1 MPLGLIGKKL
11 GHTRVYDANGV
22 MTPVTVVLCGPNR
35 VLAIRTKD
43 KDGYSAVQL
52 AFGDQKPQRIAKP
65 VLGHLVKCGALT
77 ADEAKSARKEGE
89 KKPLAAVAAIKEF
102 RDFPTHLPEP
112 KKKEEEKKEGEKK
125 EGETAPASEQKKE
138 TAEAKEGE
146 AKKEAEAKPE
156 TAEKEKKKIPGMKEV
171 ETGDLV
177 GPSIFNVGDFVDG
190 IGMTKGRGFEGV
202 VKRWSFAGGDS
213 THGAKGWHRRSGA
226 IGCRLFPGHVNKGM
240 KMPGHMGQ
248 VRRTAQNLEVI
259 QVREA
264 DGLLLIKG
272 SFPGSEGDYVIIRE
286 SKKLSRE
293 ILAKRK
299 ADAEARAKAQPTKK
313 AQGKAAAKAAE
324 AKK

>member
-22 MTPVTVVLCGPNR
+22 LIPVTVVLCGPNR
-35 VLAIRTKD
+35 VLQIRTKE

-52 AFGDQKPQRIAKP
+52 GFGDQKPQRIAKP
-65 VLGHLVKCGALT
+65 VLGHLVACGALSK
-77 ADEAKSARKEGE
+77 EESGKARAPGE
-89 KKPLAAVAAIKEF
+89 KTPITAVATIKEF
-102 RDFPTHLPEP
+102 RDF
-112 KKKEEEKKEGEKK
+112 
-125 EGETAPASEQKKE
+125 S
-138 TAEAKEGE
+138 
-146 AKKEAEAKPE
+146 
-156 TAEKEKKKIPGMKEV
+156 KEV
-171 ETGDLV
+171 KTGDLI
-177 GPSIFNVGDFVDG
+177 GPAIFSVGDFVDG
-190 IGMTKGRGFEGV
+190 IGVTKGRGFEGV
-202 VKRWSFAGGDS
+202 VGRWSFAGGDM

-248 VRRTAQNLEVI
+248 ARRTSQNLEVV

-286 SKKLSRE
+286 AKKMSRE
-293 ILAKRK
+293 LVAKRRAA
-299 ADAEARAKAQPTKK
+299 ADARAKASPAKK
-313 AQGKAAAKAAE
+313 GAKAAAKPAAPA